1 MDSFSKLWFH
11 RWELQMVQKL
21 KIELWSTASP
31 RVVPGLGAVAS
42 PEDLLQMQILGPHS
56 RL

>member
-1 MDSFSKLWFH
+1 
-11 RWELQMVQKL
+11 MVQKL